1 MTTSIAPQTLVQ
13 RMTEGRISVREAL
26 HSAMSLAESLRKIHD
41 SGRFHGAVTP
51 SNIVLTAAGLELIP
65 ALAPSAAVTP
75 YTAPEVVQGSPADSR
90 SDIFAFGAIV
100 YEMLTGRRAFEGDS
114 DTALTLSLTNSS
126 PEPSGSPAVDR
137 LVASCVA
144 KNPAAR
150 WQRMQ
155 KIIME
160 LKLLTVA
167 ARRADAALPAR
178 AQAEAAIRAEIHEV
192 EARMTA
198 RLAAHEQSVNEMQRA
213 AVDAMNAVREQL
225 AVIGADLSV
234 AKEKLAQPAPKVD
247 EQALSDQ
254 IFARMQPA
262 IDAAS
267 QRVSSVEHGL
277 NELRQNLD
285 GLQRSVDA
293 DLNDLEQTLKA
304 QSSAIDSA
312 RTAMSQ
318 TDDLVERVVEAIESL
333 QSTVLEQQ
341 GERSTLVN

>member
-1 MTTSIAPQTLVQ
+1 MTTSIAPQTLAQ
-13 RMTEGRISVREAL
+13 RVTEGRIPVREAL
-26 HSAMSLAESLRKIHD
+26 HFAMSLAEGLRKIHD
-41 SGRFHGAVTP
+41 TGRFHGAVTP
-51 SNIVLTAAGLELIP
+51 SSIVLTAAGIELIP
-65 ALAPSAAVTP
+65 ALAPPAVITP
-75 YTAPEVVQGSPADSR
+75 YTAPEVLQGSPADSR

-100 YEMLTGRRAFEGDS
+100 YEMLTGRQAFEGDGQ
-114 DTALTLSLTNSS
+114 TALTLALTNSN

-198 RLAAHEQSVNEMQRA
+198 RLAAHEQSVNEMQGA
-213 AVDAMNAVREQL
+213 TVDALNSIREQL
-225 AVIGADLSV
+225 AVIGADLAA
-234 AKEKLAQPAPKVD
+234 AKEKLAQPLPKVD

-254 IFARMQPA
+254 IVARVQPA

-267 QRVSSVEHGL
+267 QGVSGVEHGL

-285 GLQRSVDA
+285 TLQKNIGA
-293 DLNDLEQTLKA
+293 DFNDFEQTLKA

-341 GERSTLVN
+341 GERSTVVN